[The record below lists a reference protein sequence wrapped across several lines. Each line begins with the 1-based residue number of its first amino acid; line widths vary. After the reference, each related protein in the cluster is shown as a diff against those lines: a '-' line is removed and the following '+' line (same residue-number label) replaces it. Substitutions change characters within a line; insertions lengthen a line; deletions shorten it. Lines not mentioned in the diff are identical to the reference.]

1 MSFNSNP
8 LTINPI
14 RILGRDE
21 PKNAL
26 DVWWAKVKV
35 HLKASNY
42 KELMVKTWT
51 AQEVS
56 ETRGCTEQTIGGKK
70 HTAEEMSIL
79 IGDMLEAI
87 ISSVPEVTLSD
98 VLSKATSLQWV
109 YDFLRHH
116 YGCERTGCD
125 ILNRFEILERK
136 PM

>member
-8 LTINPI
+8 LTITPI

-42 KELMVKTWT
+42 KDLMVKTWT
-51 AQEVS
+51 AFEVS
-56 ETRGCTEQTIGGKK
+56 ETRGCTEQIIGGKK

-79 IGDMLEAI
+79 IGDML
-87 ISSVPEVTLSD
+87 
-98 VLSKATSLQWV
+98 
-109 YDFLRHH
+109 
-116 YGCERTGCD
+116 
-125 ILNRFEILERK
+125 
-136 PM
+136 